1 MLEVLSE
8 IRITG
13 LGVIEDATLDL
24 DPGFTAVTGE
34 TGAGKTMVVTGVS
47 MLLGGRADSGLV
59 RHGVRRA
66 RVEGRATKVPRS
78 IVQQAEDRGGE
89 LDEGELLIARELSSE
104 GRSRAFLGGAS
115 VPVSVLAEVSGD
127 LVAIHG
133 QADQWR
139 LLQPARQR
147 ETLDTFAGKPVLVP
161 LGEYA
166 SAYRRHRE
174 VEAELTELVTRQ
186 RDRLAEADL
195 LRFGLEEIAKAEPLP
210 GEDAELAA
218 EEERLA
224 YADGLRTAATSAG
237 AALTSEDLDAAGPH
251 DVLGLLGH
259 AKQVLD
265 GEREHDAKLAELADR
280 VAELGYL
287 AADLAGE
294 LSSYAADV
302 DTDTARLAVVSE
314 RRSKLSGLVRKYGDA
329 EGTVDEVLEWS
340 NRSTARLTELDGSD
354 ERVEL
359 LTAEQAELQAR
370 ITELGQQVGAARR
383 EAAERLGKA
392 VTEELGGLAMP
403 HATLTVDVHETTLG
417 PSGADEIEFCFAA
430 NPGSPAR
437 PLQKAASGGE
447 LSRVMLALE
456 VILSDT
462 HPVPTLVFDE
472 IDAGIG
478 GRAAVEVG
486 KRLARLAEKAQV
498 IVVTHLPQ
506 VAAFADRHAVVLKSD
521 DGSVTTSGLVALDD
535 DARLK
540 ELSRM
545 MAGLENSDA
554 AQAHAE
560 ELLALAA
567 ERHVRSGKKRSKR

>member
-1 MLEVLSE
+1 MLSE

-34 TGAGKTMVVTGVS
+34 TGAGKTMVVTGVN

-59 RHGVRRA
+59 RHGTRRA
-66 RVEGRATKVPRS
+66 RVEGRASSVPKS

-89 LDEGELLIARELSSE
+89 LDDDELLIARELSSE

-115 VPVSVLAEVSGD
+115 VPVSVLGEVTGD

-147 ETLDTFAGKPVLVP
+147 ETLDAFAGKAVLVP
-161 LGEYA
+161 LQEYA
-166 SAYRRHRE
+166 AAYKRHRD
-174 VEAELTELVTRQ
+174 VEAELTELTTRQ

-195 LRFGLEEIAKAEPLP
+195 LRFGLDEVAKAQPLP
-210 GEDAELAA
+210 GEDTELAA
-218 EEERLA
+218 EEDRLA
-224 YADGLRTAATSAG
+224 YADGLRTAATT
-237 AALTSEDLDAAGPH
+237 AADALASDEGLDSTRPN
-251 DVLGLLGH
+251 DVLGLL
-259 AKQVLD
+259 ALTKQVLD
-265 GEREHDAKLAELADR
+265 AERQHDPKLAELADR
-280 VAELGYL
+280 AGELGYL

-302 DTDTARLAVVSE
+302 DTDPARLAVVSE
-314 RRSKLSGLVRKYGDA
+314 RRSLLTGLIRKYGA
-329 EGTVDEVLEWS
+329 EQGTVDEVLDWVK
-340 NRSTARLTELDGSD
+340 RSATRLAELDGSD
-354 ERVEL
+354 ERVEH
-359 LTAEQAELQAR
+359 LTAELTELDAKLND
-370 ITELGQQVGAARR
+370 LGQQIRAARV
-383 EAAERLGKA
+383 EAAERLGVA
-392 VTEELGGLAMP
+392 VSEELTGLAMP
-403 HATLTVDVHETTLG
+403 HAKLSVEVHETARG
-417 PSGADEIEFCFAA
+417 PFGIDEVEFCFAA

-462 HPVPTLVFDE
+462 HKIPTLVFDE

-567 ERHVRSGKKRSKR
+567 ERRTKPKRKKR

>member
-1 MLEVLSE
+1 MLSE

-34 TGAGKTMVVTGVS
+34 TGAGKTMVVTGVN

-59 RHGVRRA
+59 RHGTRRA
-66 RVEGRATKVPRS
+66 RVEGRASNVPKS

-89 LDEGELLIARELSSE
+89 LDDDELLIARELSSE

-115 VPVSVLAEVSGD
+115 VPVSVLGEVSGD

-147 ETLDTFAGKPVLVP
+147 ETLDTFAGKAVLVP
-161 LGEYA
+161 LQEYA
-166 SAYRRHRE
+166 AAYKRHRD
-174 VEAELTELVTRQ
+174 VEAELIELTTRE

-195 LRFGLEEIAKAEPLP
+195 LRFGLNEVAKAEPMS
-210 GEDAELAA
+210 GEDTELAA

-224 YADGLRTAATSAG
+224 YADGLRTAATTAG
-237 AALTSEDLDAAGPH
+237 DALASEDLDSTRPN
-251 DVLGLLGH
+251 DVLGLL
-259 AKQVLD
+259 ALTKQMLD
-265 GEREHDAKLAELADR
+265 GEREHDPKLAELADR
-280 VAELGYL
+280 AGELGYL

-302 DTDTARLAVVSE
+302 DTDPARLAVVSE
-314 RRSKLSGLVRKYGDA
+314 RRSLLTNLIRKYGA
-329 EGTVDEVLEWS
+329 EQGTVDEVIDWTK
-340 NRSTARLTELDGSD
+340 RSTARLAELDGSD
-354 ERVEL
+354 ERVEQ
-359 LTAEQAELQAR
+359 LTAEVAELDAKLADLGRQMREAR
-370 ITELGQQVGAARR
+370 I
-383 EAAERLGKA
+383 EAAERLG
-392 VTEELGGLAMP
+392 VLVSEELSGLAMP
-403 HATLTVDVHETTLG
+403 HATLSVEVHETAAG
-417 PSGADEIEFCFAA
+417 PFGIDEVEFCFAA
-430 NPGSPAR
+430 NPGSPSR

-486 KRLARLAEKAQV
+486 KRLARLAEKTQV

-506 VAAFADRHAVVLKSD
+506 VAAFADRHAMVLKSD

-567 ERHVRSGKKRSKR
+567 ERHKPRKKSRSKG

>member
-1 MLEVLSE
+1 MLTE

-34 TGAGKTMVVTGVS
+34 TGAGKTMVVTGVG
-47 MLLGGRADSGLV
+47 MLLGARADSGLV
-59 RHGVRRA
+59 RRGTKRA
-66 RVEGRATKVPRS
+66 RVEGRASGVPAQ
-78 IVQQAEDRGGE
+78 VVAQAEERGGD
-89 LDEGELLIARELSSE
+89 LDDDELLIARELSSE

-115 VPVSVLAEVSGD
+115 VPVSVLGEVSGD

-147 ETLDTFAGKPVLVP
+147 ATLDTFAGDAVLKPLA
-161 LGEYA
+161 EYGT
-166 SAYRRHRE
+166 AYKRHRE
-174 VEAELTELVTRQ
+174 VVAELDDLVSRQ

-195 LRFGLEEIAKAEPLP
+195 LRFGLDEIARAEPQA
-210 GEDAELAA
+210 GEHAELAA
-218 EEERLA
+218 EEDRLA
-224 YADGLRTAATSAG
+224 YADGLRTAATTAA
-237 AALTSEDLDAAGPH
+237 AALASEDLDSARPS
-251 DVLGLLGH
+251 DVLGLL
-259 AKQVLD
+259 AQARAVLD
-265 GEREHDAKLAELADR
+265 AEREHDSTLAGLADR
-280 VAELGYL
+280 VAELNYL

-302 DTDTARLAVVSE
+302 DTDPARLAVVSE
-314 RRSKLSGLVRKYGDA
+314 RRSALTGLIRKYGDT
-329 EGTVDEVLEWS
+329 EGTVDEVLAWS
-340 NRSTARLTELDGSD
+340 RRSAERLADLDGSD
-354 ERVEL
+354 ERIDQ
-359 LTAEQAELQAR
+359 LTAERDALTERLAELA
-370 ITELGQQVGAARR
+370 GQISAERK
-383 EAAERLGKA
+383 EAAERLGEA
-392 VTEELGGLAMP
+392 VTAELGGLAMP
-403 HATLTVDVHETTLG
+403 HATLTVEVRETTPG
-417 PSGADEIEFCFAA
+417 PTGADDVELCFSA

-486 KRLARLAEKAQV
+486 QRLARLAEKAQV

-506 VAAFADRHAVVLKSD
+506 VAAFADRHHVVRKSD
-521 DGSVTTSGLVALDD
+521 DGSVTTSGLEALDETG
-535 DARLK
+535 RLR

-545 MAGLENSDA
+545 MAGLEDSEA
-554 AQAHAE
+554 AQTHAE

-567 ERHVRSGKKRSKR
+567 RRPRKKSGRR

>member
-1 MLEVLSE
+1 MLSE

-66 RVEGRATKVPRS
+66 RVEGRATKVPGS

-89 LDEGELLIARELSSE
+89 LDEDELLIARELSSE

-186 RDRLAEADL
+186 RERLAEADL
-195 LRFGLEEIAKAEPLP
+195 LRFGLDEIARVEPLP
-210 GEDAELAA
+210 GEDVELAA

-224 YADGLRTAATSAG
+224 YADGLRMAATSA
-237 AALTSEDLDAAGPH
+237 AEALASEDLDASRPG
-251 DVLGLLGH
+251 DVLGLLAH

-280 VAELGYL
+280 AGELGYL

-294 LSSYAADV
+294 LSSYVADV
-302 DTDTARLAVVSE
+302 ETDPARLAVVSE
-314 RRSKLSGLVRKYGDA
+314 RRSALTGLVRKYGRT

-340 NRSTARLTELDGSD
+340 RRAVARLVELDGSD
-354 ERVEL
+354 ERVEA
-359 LTAEQAELQAR
+359 LTAEQAELRAR
-370 ITELGQQVGAARR
+370 IEELARQIGATRR

-392 VTEELGGLAMP
+392 VTEELAGLAMP
-403 HATLTVDVHETTLG
+403 HATLTVLVHETPPG

-456 VILSDT
+456 VILSAT

-486 KRLARLAEKAQV
+486 KRLARLAENAQV

-506 VAAFADRHAVVLKSD
+506 VAAFADRHHVVLKSD
-521 DGSVTTSGLVALDD
+521 DGSVTTSDLVALDD
-535 DARLK
+535 EARLK

-567 ERHVRSGKKRSKR
+567 QRHLTGARSRSKP

>member
-1 MLEVLSE
+1 M
-8 IRITG
+8 
-13 LGVIEDATLDL
+13 
-24 DPGFTAVTGE
+24 
-34 TGAGKTMVVTGVS
+34 
-47 MLLGGRADSGLV
+47 
-59 RHGVRRA
+59 
-66 RVEGRATKVPRS
+66 
-78 IVQQAEDRGGE
+78 
-89 LDEGELLIARELSSE
+89 
-104 GRSRAFLGGAS
+104 
-115 VPVSVLAEVSGD
+115 
-127 LVAIHG
+127 
-133 QADQWR
+133 
-139 LLQPARQR
+139 
-147 ETLDTFAGKPVLVP
+147 
-161 LGEYA
+161 
-166 SAYRRHRE
+166 
-174 VEAELTELVTRQ
+174 
-186 RDRLAEADL
+186 
-195 LRFGLEEIAKAEPLP
+195 
-210 GEDAELAA
+210 
-218 EEERLA
+218 
-224 YADGLRTAATSAG
+224 
-237 AALTSEDLDAAGPH
+237 LDA
-251 DVLGLLGH
+251 
-259 AKQVLD
+259 
-265 GEREHDAKLAELADR
+265 EREHDPKLAELADR
-280 VAELGYL
+280 AGELGYL

-302 DTDTARLAVVSE
+302 DTDPARLAVVSE
-314 RRSKLSGLVRKYGDA
+314 RRALLTGLVRKYGA
-329 EGTVDEVLEWS
+329 EQGTVDEVLEWTK
-340 NRSTARLTELDGSD
+340 RSAERLAELDGSD

-359 LTAEQAELQAR
+359 LTAELAELDAKLAD
-370 ITELGQQVGAARR
+370 LGRADRAPPGSKRPSGSGV
-383 EAAERLGKA
+383 A
-392 VTEELGGLAMP
+392 VSEELTGLAMP
-403 HATLTVDVHETTLG
+403 HAKLSVEVHETTAG
-417 PSGADEIEFCFAA
+417 PFGIDEVEFCFAA

-567 ERHVRSGKKRSKR
+567 ERHTNHGSRKSRSKG

>member
-1 MLEVLSE
+1 L
-8 IRITG
+8 
-13 LGVIEDATLDL
+13 
-24 DPGFTAVTGE
+24 
-34 TGAGKTMVVTGVS
+34 
-47 MLLGGRADSGLV
+47 
-59 RHGVRRA
+59 
-66 RVEGRATKVPRS
+66 
-78 IVQQAEDRGGE
+78 
-89 LDEGELLIARELSSE
+89 
-104 GRSRAFLGGAS
+104 
-115 VPVSVLAEVSGD
+115 
-127 LVAIHG
+127 
-133 QADQWR
+133 
-139 LLQPARQR
+139 
-147 ETLDTFAGKPVLVP
+147 
-161 LGEYA
+161 
-166 SAYRRHRE
+166 
-174 VEAELTELVTRQ
+174 
-186 RDRLAEADL
+186 
-195 LRFGLEEIAKAEPLP
+195 
-210 GEDAELAA
+210 
-218 EEERLA
+218 
-224 YADGLRTAATSAG
+224 
-237 AALTSEDLDAAGPH
+237 
-251 DVLGLLGH
+251 
-259 AKQVLD
+259 
-265 GEREHDAKLAELADR
+265 
-280 VAELGYL
+280 
-287 AADLAGE
+287 
-294 LSSYAADV
+294 
-302 DTDTARLAVVSE
+302 VSE

>member
-1 MLEVLSE
+1 MLSE

-34 TGAGKTMVVTGVS
+34 TGAGKTMVVTGVN

-59 RHGVRRA
+59 RHGTRRA
-66 RVEGRATKVPRS
+66 RVEGRASAVPKS

-89 LDEGELLIARELSSE
+89 LDDDELLIARELSAE

-115 VPVSVLAEVSGD
+115 VPVSVLGEVAGD

-161 LGEYA
+161 LQEYA
-166 SAYRRHRE
+166 AAYKRHRE
-174 VEAELTELVTRQ
+174 VEAELTELTTRQ

-195 LRFGLEEIAKAEPLP
+195 LRFGLDEVAKAEPLP
-210 GEDAELAA
+210 GEDTELAA

-224 YADGLRTAATSAG
+224 YADGLRTAATT
-237 AALTSEDLDAAGPH
+237 AADALASEEDRDSTRPN
-251 DVLGLLGH
+251 DVLGLL
-259 AKQVLD
+259 ALTKQVLD
-265 GEREHDAKLAELADR
+265 AEREHDPKLAELADR
-280 VAELGYL
+280 AGELGYL

-294 LSSYAADV
+294 LSSYAADI
-302 DTDTARLAVVSE
+302 DTDPARLAVVSE
-314 RRSKLSGLVRKYGDA
+314 RRALLTNLVRKYGA
-329 EGTVDEVLEWS
+329 EQGTVDEVIDWTK
-340 NRSTARLTELDGSD
+340 RSAERLAELDGSD
-354 ERVEL
+354 ERVEH
-359 LTAEQAELQAR
+359 LTAELTELDAKLADLGQKMRDAR
-370 ITELGQQVGAARR
+370 I
-383 EAAERLGKA
+383 EAAERLGVA
-392 VTEELGGLAMP
+392 ASEELTGLAMP
-403 HATLTVDVHETTLG
+403 HAKLSVEVHETTAG
-417 PSGADEIEFCFAA
+417 PFGIDEVEFCFAA

-535 DARLK
+535 EARLK

-567 ERHVRSGKKRSKR
+567 ERHNKPKRKKR

>member
-1 MLEVLSE
+1 MLSE

-34 TGAGKTMVVTGVS
+34 TGAGKTMVVTGVN

-66 RVEGRATKVPRS
+66 RVEGRATAVPKS
-78 IVQQAEDRGGE
+78 IVREAEERGGE
-89 LDEGELLIARELSSE
+89 LEDDELLIARELSSE

-115 VPVSVLAEVSGD
+115 VPVSVLGEVSGD

-147 ETLDTFAGKPVLVP
+147 ETLDTFAGKRVQVP
-161 LGEYA
+161 LQEY
-166 SAYRRHRE
+166 SAAYKRHRE
-174 VEAELTELVTRQ
+174 IETELTDLTTRQ

-195 LRFGLEEIAKAEPLP
+195 LRFGLDEVAKAEPLP
-210 GEDAELAA
+210 GEDTELAA
-218 EEERLA
+218 EEQRLA
-224 YADGLRTAATSAG
+224 YADGLRTAATT
-237 AALTSEDLDAAGPH
+237 AANALAAEDMESSRPS
-251 DVLGLLGH
+251 DVLGLLAL

-265 GEREHDAKLAELADR
+265 GEREHDTKLAELADR
-280 VAELGYL
+280 AGELGYL

-302 DTDTARLAVVSE
+302 DTDPARLAVVSE
-314 RRSKLSGLVRKYGDA
+314 RRSLLNSLVRKYGD
-329 EGTVDEVLEWS
+329 EQGTVDEVLEWTK
-340 NRSTARLTELDGSD
+340 RSADRLAELDGSD

-359 LTAEQAELQAR
+359 LTAELAELDAR
-370 ITELGQQVGAARR
+370 LGDLAGQIR
-383 EAAERLGKA
+383 EARVEAAQRLGVA
-392 VTEELGGLAMP
+392 VSEELAGLAMP
-403 HATLTVDVHETTLG
+403 HASLSVEVHETARG
-417 PSGADEIEFCFAA
+417 PFGVDEIEFCFSA

-545 MAGLENSDA
+545 MAGLEHSDA

-567 ERHVRSGKKRSKR
+567 ERHKPRKKSRSKG

>member
-195 LRFGLEEIAKAEPLP
+195 LRFGLDEIAKAEPLP

-237 AALTSEDLDAAGPH
+237 EALTSEDLDAAGPH

-265 GEREHDAKLAELADR
+265 GERDHDAKLAELADR

-302 DTDTARLAVVSE
+302 DTDPARLAVVSE

-340 NRSTARLTELDGSD
+340 KRSAARLAELDGSD

-359 LTAEQAELQAR
+359 LTAEQTELQAR

-417 PSGADEIEFCFAA
+417 PFGADEIEFCFAA

>member
-1 MLEVLSE
+1 MLSE

-34 TGAGKTMVVTGVS
+34 TGAGKTMVVTGVNL
-47 MLLGGRADSGLV
+47 LLGGRADSGLV
-59 RHGVRRA
+59 RHGTRRA
-66 RVEGRATKVPRS
+66 RVEGRASAVPKS

-89 LDEGELLIARELSSE
+89 LDDDELLIARELSSE

-115 VPVSVLAEVSGD
+115 VPVSVLGEVSGD

-161 LGEYA
+161 LQEYA
-166 SAYRRHRE
+166 AAYKRHRE
-174 VEAELTELVTRQ
+174 VEAELTELITRQ

-195 LRFGLEEIAKAEPLP
+195 LRFGLNEIAKAEPLP
-210 GEDAELAA
+210 GEDTELAA
-218 EEERLA
+218 EEDRLS
-224 YADGLRTAATSAG
+224 YADGLRTAASTAG
-237 AALTSEDLDAAGPH
+237 DALASEEDRDTARPN
-251 DVLGLLGH
+251 DVLGLL
-259 AKQVLD
+259 ALTKQVLD
-265 GEREHDAKLAELADR
+265 GEREHDPKLAELADR
-280 VAELGYL
+280 AGELGYL

-302 DTDTARLAVVSE
+302 DTDPARLAVVSE
-314 RRSKLSGLVRKYGDA
+314 RRALLTSLIRKYGA
-329 EGTVDEVLEWS
+329 ELGTVDEVIEWTK
-340 NRSTARLTELDGSD
+340 RSAERLADLDGSD
-354 ERVEL
+354 EKVEL
-359 LTAEQAELQAR
+359 LTGELAELDAKIAGLGRQMREAR
-370 ITELGQQVGAARR
+370 VDAAAR
-383 EAAERLGKA
+383 LGVA
-392 VTEELGGLAMP
+392 VSEELTGLAMP
-403 HATLTVDVHETTLG
+403 HAKLSVEVHETTAG
-417 PSGADEIEFCFAA
+417 PFGIDEVEFCFAA

-486 KRLARLAEKAQV
+486 KRLARLAERTQV

-567 ERHVRSGKKRSKR
+567 ERHTKPKRKKR

>member
-1 MLEVLSE
+1 MLSE

-34 TGAGKTMVVTGVS
+34 TGAGKTMVVTGVN

-59 RHGVRRA
+59 RHGTRRA
-66 RVEGRATKVPRS
+66 RVEGRASGVPKS

-89 LDEGELLIARELSSE
+89 LDDDELLIARELSAE

-115 VPVSVLAEVSGD
+115 VPVSVLGEVSGD

-147 ETLDTFAGKPVLVP
+147 ETLDTFAGKPLLVP
-161 LGEYA
+161 LQEYVA
-166 SAYRRHRE
+166 AYKRHRQ
-174 VEAELTELVTRQ
+174 VEAELTELTTRQ

-195 LRFGLEEIAKAEPLP
+195 LRFGLDEVAKAEPLP
-210 GEDAELAA
+210 GEDIELAA
-218 EEERLA
+218 EEDRLA
-224 YADGLRTAATSAG
+224 YADGLRTASTT
-237 AALTSEDLDAAGPH
+237 AADALASEEDQDSTRPN
-251 DVLGLLGH
+251 DVLGLL
-259 AKQVLD
+259 ALTKQVLD
-265 GEREHDAKLAELADR
+265 AEREHDQKLADLADR
-280 VAELGYL
+280 AGELGYL

-302 DTDTARLAVVSE
+302 DTDPARLAVVSE
-314 RRSKLSGLVRKYGDA
+314 RRALLTSLVRKYGA
-329 EGTVDEVLEWS
+329 EQGTVDEVLEWTK
-340 NRSTARLTELDGSD
+340 RSAARLAELDGSD

-359 LTAEQAELQAR
+359 LTAELSELDAKLAELGRQMREAR
-370 ITELGQQVGAARR
+370 I
-383 EAAERLGKA
+383 EAAERLGVA
-392 VTEELGGLAMP
+392 VSEELTGLAMP
-403 HATLTVDVHETTLG
+403 HAKLSVEVHETTAG
-417 PSGADEIEFCFAA
+417 PFGIDEVEFCFAA

-567 ERHVRSGKKRSKR
+567 ERHKPRKKNRSKG

>member
-1 MLEVLSE
+1 MLAE

-13 LGVIEDATLDL
+13 LGVIEDATLEL

-34 TGAGKTMVVTGVS
+34 TGAGKTMVVTGVN

-66 RVEGRATKVPRS
+66 RVEGRATAVPRS

-89 LDEGELLIARELSSE
+89 LDDDELLIARELSSE

-161 LGEYA
+161 LGEYTG
-166 SAYRRHRE
+166 AYRRHRE
-174 VEAELTELVTRQ
+174 VEAELIDLTTRE

-195 LRFGLEEIAKAEPLP
+195 LRFGLEEIAKVEPLP
-210 GEDAELAA
+210 GEDVELAA

-224 YADGLRTAATSAG
+224 YADGLRTAATSA
-237 AALTSEDLDAAGPH
+237 ADALASDDLDSNRPS
-251 DVLGLLGH
+251 DVLGLLQL
-259 AKQVLD
+259 AKQLLD

-280 VAELGYL
+280 ASELGYL

-302 DTDTARLAVVSE
+302 DTDPARLSVVSE
-314 RRSKLSGLVRKYGDA
+314 RRSVLTGLVRKYGADD
-329 EGTVDEVLEWS
+329 GTVDEVLEWS
-340 NRSTARLTELDGSD
+340 KRSAQRLAEIEGSD
-354 ERVEL
+354 ERVEQ
-359 LTAEQAELQAR
+359 LTAEQAELQAQLKD
-370 ITELGQQVGAARR
+370 LGEQVSAARK
-383 EAAERLGKA
+383 EAAARLGVA
-392 VTEELGGLAMP
+392 VSEELSGLAMP
-403 HATLTVDVHETTLG
+403 HAKLTVEVHETTAG
-417 PSGADEIEFCFAA
+417 PFGADEIEFCFAA

-567 ERHVRSGKKRSKR
+567 ERHTKPRRKKR

>member
-1 MLEVLSE
+1 MLSE

-13 LGVIEDATLDL
+13 LGVIEDATLEL

-34 TGAGKTMVVTGVS
+34 TGAGKTMVVTGVN

-66 RVEGRATKVPRS
+66 RVEGRASNVPKS

-89 LDEGELLIARELSSE
+89 LDDGELLIARELSSE

-161 LGEYA
+161 LGEY
-166 SAYRRHRE
+166 STAYRRHRE
-174 VEAELTELVTRQ
+174 IETELTELTTRE

-195 LRFGLEEIAKAEPLP
+195 LRFGLTEIAKAEPSS
-210 GEDAELAA
+210 GEDVELAA

-224 YADGLRTAATSAG
+224 YADGLRTAATT
-237 AALTSEDLDAAGPH
+237 AADALASEDLDSTRPA
-251 DVLGLLGH
+251 DVLGLLAL
-259 AKQVLD
+259 AKQALD

-280 VAELGYL
+280 ASELGYL

-294 LSSYAADV
+294 LSSYASDV
-302 DTDTARLAVVSE
+302 DTDPARLSVVSE
-314 RRSKLSGLVRKYGDA
+314 RRSLLTTLVRKHGG
-329 EGTVDEVLEWS
+329 EQGTVDEVLEWAK
-340 NRSTARLTELDGSD
+340 RSAARLAELEGSD
-354 ERVEL
+354 ERVEQ
-359 LTAEQAELQAR
+359 LTAEL
-370 ITELGQQVGAARR
+370 TELRAQLKDLGDQVSTARR
-383 EAAERLGKA
+383 EAAARLGVA
-392 VTEELGGLAMP
+392 VSEELSGLAMP
-403 HATLTVDVHETTLG
+403 HATLTVEIHETSPG
-417 PSGADEIEFCFAA
+417 PFGADEIEFCFAA

-545 MAGLENSDA
+545 MAGLEHSDA

-567 ERHVRSGKKRSKR
+567 ERHQKPKKKKKD

>member
-1 MLEVLSE
+1 MLTE
-8 IRITG
+8 IRISG

-34 TGAGKTMVVTGVS
+34 TGAGKTMVVTGVGL
-47 MLLGGRADSGLV
+47 LLGARADSGLV
-59 RHGVRRA
+59 RRGTRRA
-66 RVEGRATKVPRS
+66 RVEGRAAGVPAQ
-78 IVQQAEDRGGE
+78 VAAQAEEHGGD
-89 LDEGELLIARELSSE
+89 LDDDELLIARELSAE

-115 VPVSVLAEVSGD
+115 VPVSVLGEVSGD

-147 ETLDTFAGKPVLVP
+147 QTLDTYAGDAVLKPLT
-161 LGEYA
+161 EYQT
-166 SAYRRHRE
+166 AYQRHRE
-174 VEAELTELVTRQ
+174 VTRELAELTSRE

-195 LRFGLEEIAKAEPLP
+195 LRFGLDEVARAEPQP

-218 EEERLA
+218 EEDRLA
-224 YADGLRTAATSAG
+224 YADGLRTAA
-237 AALTSEDLDAAGPH
+237 AAAAEALAAEDLDSARPG
-251 DVLGLLGH
+251 DVLGLLAV

-265 GEREHDAKLAELADR
+265 GEREHDRTLSGLADR
-280 VAELGYL
+280 VAELSYL
-287 AADLAGE
+287 TADLAGE
-294 LSSYAADV
+294 LSSYAADI
-302 DTDTARLAVVSE
+302 DTDPARLAAVSE
-314 RRSKLSGLVRKYGDA
+314 RRAVLTGLVRKYGDTD
-329 EGTVDEVLEWS
+329 GTVAEVLEWS
-340 NRSTARLTELDGSD
+340 RRSAARLAELDGSD
-354 ERVEL
+354 DRVER
-359 LTAEQAELQAR
+359 LTQERDDL
-370 ITELGQQVGAARR
+370 AARLEDLAGQVSAER
-383 EAAERLGKA
+383 RTAAERLGEA
-392 VTEELGGLAMP
+392 VTAELGGLAMP
-403 HATLTVDVHETTLG
+403 HATLTVEVRETTPG
-417 PSGADEIEFCFAA
+417 PSGADEIEFCFSA

-437 PLQKAASGGE
+437 SLQKAASGGE

-486 KRLARLAEKAQV
+486 QRLARLAQNAQV

-506 VAAFADRHAVVLKSD
+506 VAAFADRHHVVRKSD
-521 DGSVTTSGLVALDD
+521 DGSVTTSGLEVLDQ
-535 DARLK
+535 AGRLR

-545 MAGLENSDA
+545 MAGLEESEA
-554 AQAHAE
+554 AQTHAE

-567 ERHVRSGKKRSKR
+567 ERHERR

>member
-1 MLEVLSE
+1 
-8 IRITG
+8 
-13 LGVIEDATLDL
+13 
-24 DPGFTAVTGE
+24 
-34 TGAGKTMVVTGVS
+34 
-47 MLLGGRADSGLV
+47 
-59 RHGVRRA
+59 
-66 RVEGRATKVPRS
+66 
-78 IVQQAEDRGGE
+78 
-89 LDEGELLIARELSSE
+89 
-104 GRSRAFLGGAS
+104 

-237 AALTSEDLDAAGPH
+237 DALTSEDLDAAGPH
-251 DVLGLLGH
+251 DVLGLLAH

-302 DTDTARLAVVSE
+302 DTDPARLAVVSD
-314 RRSKLSGLVRKYGDA
+314 RRSKLTGLVRKYGDA
-329 EGTVDEVLEWS
+329 EGTVDEVLEWAK
-340 NRSTARLTELDGSD
+340 RSAARLAELDGSD

-370 ITELGQQVGAARR
+370 ITELGQQVGGARR

-403 HATLTVDVHETTLG
+403 HATLTVEVHETTAG

-430 NPGSPAR
+430 NPGSPSR

>member
-1 MLEVLSE
+1 MLSE

-34 TGAGKTMVVTGVS
+34 TGAGKTMVVTGVNL
-47 MLLGGRADSGLV
+47 LLGGRADSGLV
-59 RHGVRRA
+59 RHGTRRA
-66 RVEGRATKVPRS
+66 RVEGRASNVPKS

-89 LDEGELLIARELSSE
+89 LDDDELLIARELSSE

-115 VPVSVLAEVSGD
+115 VPVSVLGEVSGD

-147 ETLDTFAGKPVLVP
+147 ETLDTFAGKAVLVP
-161 LGEYA
+161 LQEYA
-166 SAYRRHRE
+166 AAYKRHRD
-174 VEAELTELVTRQ
+174 VEAELTELTTRE

-195 LRFGLEEIAKAEPLP
+195 LRFGLNEVAKAEPVS
-210 GEDAELAA
+210 GEDTELAA

-224 YADGLRTAATSAG
+224 YADGLRTAATTAG
-237 AALTSEDLDAAGPH
+237 DALASEDLDSTRPN
-251 DVLGLLGH
+251 DVLGLL
-259 AKQVLD
+259 ALTKQMLD
-265 GEREHDAKLAELADR
+265 GEREHDPKLAELADR
-280 VAELGYL
+280 AGELGYL

-302 DTDTARLAVVSE
+302 DTDPARLAVVSE
-314 RRSKLSGLVRKYGDA
+314 RRSLLTSLVRKYGA
-329 EGTVDEVLEWS
+329 EQGTVDEVLDWTK
-340 NRSTARLTELDGSD
+340 RSTARLAELDGSD
-354 ERVEL
+354 ERVEQ
-359 LTAEQAELQAR
+359 LTAEVAELDAKLADLGRQIREAR
-370 ITELGQQVGAARR
+370 I
-383 EAAERLGKA
+383 EAAERLG
-392 VTEELGGLAMP
+392 VLVSEELTGLAMP
-403 HATLTVDVHETTLG
+403 HATLSVEVHETTAG
-417 PSGADEIEFCFAA
+417 PFGIDEVEFCFAA
-430 NPGSPAR
+430 NPGSPSR

-486 KRLARLAEKAQV
+486 KRLARLAEKTQV

-567 ERHVRSGKKRSKR
+567 ERHKPKKRKR

>member
-1 MLEVLSE
+1 M
-8 IRITG
+8 
-13 LGVIEDATLDL
+13 
-24 DPGFTAVTGE
+24 
-34 TGAGKTMVVTGVS
+34 
-47 MLLGGRADSGLV
+47 
-59 RHGVRRA
+59 
-66 RVEGRATKVPRS
+66 
-78 IVQQAEDRGGE
+78 
-89 LDEGELLIARELSSE
+89 
-104 GRSRAFLGGAS
+104 
-115 VPVSVLAEVSGD
+115 
-127 LVAIHG
+127 
-133 QADQWR
+133 
-139 LLQPARQR
+139 LQPARQR

-161 LGEYA
+161 LQEYA
-166 SAYRRHRE
+166 AAYKRHRE
-174 VEAELTELVTRQ
+174 VEAELTELTTRE

-195 LRFGLEEIAKAEPLP
+195 LRFGLDEVAKAEPLP
-210 GEDAELAA
+210 GEDSELAA
-218 EEERLA
+218 EEDRLA
-224 YADGLRTAATSAG
+224 YADGLRTAATN
-237 AALTSEDLDAAGPH
+237 AADALASEDLESTRPN
-251 DVLGLLGH
+251 DVLGLLAL

-280 VAELGYL
+280 AGELGYL
-287 AADLAGE
+287 AADLAQE

-302 DTDTARLAVVSE
+302 DTDPARLAVVSE
-314 RRSKLSGLVRKYGDA
+314 RRSLLTNLVRKYGA
-329 EGTVDEVLEWS
+329 EDGTVDEVHRVDQAVGRAAGRAGRQRRARRAVDGRAGRAGREARRTS
-340 NRSTARLTELDGSD
+340 VEQMRDARVEAAARLG
-354 ERVEL
+354 V
-359 LTAEQAELQAR
+359 
-370 ITELGQQVGAARR
+370 
-383 EAAERLGKA
+383 A
-392 VTEELGGLAMP
+392 VSEELTGLAMP
-403 HATLTVDVHETTLG
+403 HAKLSVEVHETTAG
-417 PSGADEIEFCFAA
+417 PFGIDEIEFCFAA

-567 ERHVRSGKKRSKR
+567 ERHKPRKKSRSKG

>member
-66 RVEGRATKVPRS
+66 RVEGRATNVPRS

-89 LDEGELLIARELSSE
+89 LDEDELLIARELSSE

-174 VEAELTELVTRQ
+174 VGTELTELVTRQ

-237 AALTSEDLDAAGPH
+237 EALTSEDLDAAGPH
-251 DVLGLLGH
+251 DVLGLLAH

-265 GEREHDAKLAELADR
+265 GEREHDAILAELADR

-302 DTDTARLAVVSE
+302 DTDPARLAVVSE
-314 RRSKLSGLVRKYGDA
+314 RRSKLTGLVRKYGDA

-340 NRSTARLTELDGSD
+340 KRSAARLAELDGSD

-392 VTEELGGLAMP
+392 VTEELSGLAMP
-403 HATLTVDVHETTLG
+403 HATLTVDVHETTPG

>member
-1 MLEVLSE
+1 MLSE

-34 TGAGKTMVVTGVS
+34 TGAGKTMVVTGVN

-59 RHGVRRA
+59 RHGTRRA
-66 RVEGRATKVPRS
+66 RVEGRASAVPKS

-89 LDEGELLIARELSSE
+89 LDDDELLIARELSAE

-115 VPVSVLAEVSGD
+115 VPVSVLGEVSGD

-147 ETLDTFAGKPVLVP
+147 ETLDTFAGKPLLVP
-161 LGEYA
+161 LQEYVA
-166 SAYRRHRE
+166 AYKRHRQ
-174 VEAELTELVTRQ
+174 VEAELTELTTRQ

-195 LRFGLEEIAKAEPLP
+195 LRFGLDEVAKAEPLP
-210 GEDAELAA
+210 GEDTELAA
-218 EEERLA
+218 EEDRLA
-224 YADGLRTAATSAG
+224 YADGLRTAATT
-237 AALTSEDLDAAGPH
+237 AADALASEEDQDSTRPN
-251 DVLGLLGH
+251 DVLGLL
-259 AKQVLD
+259 ALTKQVLD
-265 GEREHDAKLAELADR
+265 AEREHDQKLADLADR
-280 VAELGYL
+280 AGELGYL

-302 DTDTARLAVVSE
+302 DTDPARLAVVSE
-314 RRSKLSGLVRKYGDA
+314 RRALLTSLVRKYGA
-329 EGTVDEVLEWS
+329 EQGTVDEVLDWTK
-340 NRSTARLTELDGSD
+340 RSAARLAELDGSD

-359 LTAEQAELQAR
+359 LTAELSELDAKLAELGRQMREAR
-370 ITELGQQVGAARR
+370 I
-383 EAAERLGKA
+383 EAAERLGVA
-392 VTEELGGLAMP
+392 VSEELTGLAMP
-403 HATLTVDVHETTLG
+403 HAKLSVEVHETTAG
-417 PSGADEIEFCFAA
+417 PFGIDEVEFCFAA

-521 DGSVTTSGLVALDD
+521 DGSVTTSGLVALDE

-567 ERHVRSGKKRSKR
+567 ERHKPRRKNRSKG

>member
-1 MLEVLSE
+1 MLTE
-8 IRITG
+8 IRISG
-13 LGVIEDATLDL
+13 LGVIEEATLDL

-47 MLLGGRADSGLV
+47 MLLGSRADSGLV
-59 RHGVRRA
+59 RHGIRRA
-66 RVEGRATKVPRS
+66 RVEGRAVGVPKP
-78 IVQQAEDRGGE
+78 VAAQAEERGGE
-89 LDEGELLIARELSSE
+89 LEDGELLIARELSAE

-115 VPVSVLAEVSGD
+115 VPVTVLGDVSGD

-147 ETLDTFAGKPVLVP
+147 ATLDTFAGDAVLKP
-161 LGEYA
+161 LGEYGT
-166 SAYRRHRE
+166 AYKRHRD
-174 VEAELTELVTRQ
+174 VVAELGELVSRQ

-195 LRFGLEEIAKAEPLP
+195 LRFGLDEIARAEPQP
-210 GEDAELAA
+210 GEDAALAA

-224 YADGLRTAATSAG
+224 YADGLRTAATN
-237 AALTSEDLDAAGPH
+237 AAAAFASEDLDSARPS
-251 DVLGLLGH
+251 DVLGLLAQ
-259 AKQVLD
+259 AKQLLD
-265 GEREHDAKLAELADR
+265 GEREHDPTLAALADR
-280 VAELGYL
+280 TAELSYL

-302 DTDTARLAVVSE
+302 DTDPARLAVVSE
-314 RRSKLSGLVRKYGDA
+314 RRAVLTGLIRKYGDS
-329 EGTVDEVLEWS
+329 EQTVDEVLAWAA
-340 NRSTARLTELDGSD
+340 RSVDRLAELDGSD
-354 ERVEL
+354 ERIEQ
-359 LTAEQAELQAR
+359 LTAERDALADRLVELAAQVSAERRAAAGRLGEAVTAELA
-370 ITELGQQVGAARR
+370 
-383 EAAERLGKA
+383 
-392 VTEELGGLAMP
+392 GLAMP
-403 HATLTVDVHETTLG
+403 HATLSVEVREATPG
-417 PSGADEIEFCFAA
+417 PSGADEVEFCFSA

-478 GRAAVEVG
+478 GRAAVQVG
-486 KRLARLAEKAQV
+486 QRLARLAEKAQV

-506 VAAFADRHAVVLKSD
+506 VAAFADRHHVVRKSD
-521 DGSVTTSGLVALDD
+521 DGSVTTSGLEALDQ
-535 DARLK
+535 AGRLR

-545 MAGLENSDA
+545 MAGLEDSEA
-554 AQAHAE
+554 AQTHAE

-567 ERHVRSGKKRSKR
+567 ERHDHKKGRRKG

>member
-1 MLEVLSE
+1 MLTE
-8 IRITG
+8 IRISG

-34 TGAGKTMVVTGVS
+34 TGAGKTMVVTGVGL
-47 MLLGGRADSGLV
+47 LLGARADSGLV
-59 RHGVRRA
+59 RHGTRRA
-66 RVEGRATKVPRS
+66 RVEGRAAGVPARIKS
-78 IVQQAEDRGGE
+78 QAEERGGD
-89 LDEGELLIARELSSE
+89 LDDDELLIARELSAE

-115 VPVSVLAEVSGD
+115 VPVSVLGEVSGD

-147 ETLDTFAGKPVLVP
+147 QTLDTYAGDAVLKPLT
-161 LGEYA
+161 EYQT
-166 SAYRRHRE
+166 AYQRHRE
-174 VEAELTELVTRQ
+174 VTHELDELTGRE

-195 LRFGLEEIAKAEPLP
+195 LRFGLDEIARAEPQP
-210 GEDAELAA
+210 GEDTELAA
-218 EEERLA
+218 EEQRLA
-224 YADGLRTAATSAG
+224 YSDGLRTAA
-237 AALTSEDLDAAGPH
+237 AAAAEALAAEDLDSTRPG
-251 DVLGLLGH
+251 DVLGLLAA
-259 AKQVLD
+259 AKQALD
-265 GEREHDAKLAELADR
+265 AEREHDKTLDALAGR
-280 VAELGYL
+280 VAELSYL

-294 LSSYAADV
+294 LSSYATGV
-302 DTDTARLAVVSE
+302 DTDPARLAAVSE
-314 RRSKLSGLVRKYGDA
+314 RRALLTALVRKYGDA
-329 EGTVDEVLEWS
+329 DGTVDEVLEWS
-340 NRSTARLTELDGSD
+340 RRSAARLADLDGSD
-354 ERVEL
+354 ERVEQ
-359 LTAEQAELQAR
+359 LTQERDALRERLKDLAGQVSAE
-370 ITELGQQVGAARR
+370 RR
-383 EAAERLGKA
+383 SAAERLGEA
-392 VTEELGGLAMP
+392 VTGELGGLAMP
-403 HATLTVDVHETTLG
+403 HATLSVEVREATPG

-478 GRAAVEVG
+478 GRAAVQVG
-486 KRLARLAEKAQV
+486 QRLARLAEKAQV

-506 VAAFADRHAVVLKSD
+506 VAAFADRHHVVRKSD
-521 DGSVTTSGLVALDD
+521 DGSVTTSGLEALDQNG
-535 DARLK
+535 RLR

-545 MAGLENSDA
+545 MAGLEDSEA
-554 AQAHAE
+554 AQTHAE

-567 ERHVRSGKKRSKR
+567 DSHRTRRKKRSTRHRT

>member
-1 MLEVLSE
+1 MLSE
-8 IRITG
+8 IRIIG

-34 TGAGKTMVVTGVS
+34 TGAGKTMVVTGVN

-66 RVEGRATKVPRS
+66 RVEGRATNVPKS

-89 LDEGELLIARELSSE
+89 MDDEELLIARELSSE

-115 VPVSVLAEVSGD
+115 VPVSVLGDVTGD

-161 LGEYA
+161 LQEYA
-166 SAYRRHRE
+166 ASYKRHRE
-174 VEAELTELVTRQ
+174 VEAELTELTTRQ
-186 RDRLAEADL
+186 RDRLAEADR
-195 LRFGLEEIAKAEPLP
+195 LRFGLEEVAKAEPLP
-210 GEDAELAA
+210 GEDTELAA
-218 EEERLA
+218 EEDRLA
-224 YADGLRTAATSAG
+224 YADGLRTAATN
-237 AALTSEDLDAAGPH
+237 AADALASEDLEATRPS
-251 DVLGLLGH
+251 DVLGLLAL
-259 AKQVLD
+259 AKQLLD

-280 VAELGYL
+280 AGELGYL

-302 DTDTARLAVVSE
+302 DTDPARLSVVSE
-314 RRSKLSGLVRKYGDA
+314 RRSLLTNLIRKYGG
-329 EGTVDEVLEWS
+329 EQGTVDEVLDWAK
-340 NRSTARLTELDGSD
+340 RSAERLAELDGSD

-359 LTAEQAELQAR
+359 LTGELAELDAKLAELGRQVREAR
-370 ITELGQQVGAARR
+370 I
-383 EAAERLGKA
+383 EAAQRLG
-392 VTEELGGLAMP
+392 VLVSEELTGLAMP
-403 HATLTVDVHETTLG
+403 HATLSVEVHETSAG
-417 PSGADEIEFCFAA
+417 PFGIDETEFCFAA

-437 PLQKAASGGE
+437 PLQKSASGGE

-462 HPVPTLVFDE
+462 HKVPTLVFDE

-567 ERHVRSGKKRSKR
+567 ERHNKPKKKKR

>member
-1 MLEVLSE
+1 MLSE

-66 RVEGRATKVPRS
+66 RVEGRATAVPRS

-89 LDEGELLIARELSSE
+89 LDEDELLIARELSAE

-139 LLQPARQR
+139 LLQPVRQR
-147 ETLDTFAGKPVLVP
+147 ETLDTFAGRPVLEP

-166 SAYRRHRE
+166 AAYRRHRE

-210 GEDAELAA
+210 GEDLELAA

-224 YADGLRTAATSAG
+224 YADGLRTAATTAAG
-237 AALTSEDLDAAGPH
+237 ALAAEDLDASRPS
-251 DVLGLLGH
+251 DILGLLSL
-259 AKQVLD
+259 AKQALD
-265 GEREHDAKLAELADR
+265 NEREHDTVLAGLADR
-280 VAELGYL
+280 VGELGYL

-294 LSSYAADV
+294 LSSYAADI
-302 DTDTARLAVVSE
+302 DTDPARLSVVSE
-314 RRSKLSGLVRKYGDA
+314 RRALLTALARKYGDA
-329 EGTVDEVLEWS
+329 EGTVEEVLEWS
-340 NRSTARLTELDGSD
+340 KRSAARLAELEGSD

-359 LTAEQAELQAR
+359 LTAELADLQTR
-370 ITELGQQVGAARR
+370 LTELGGVIAERRR
-383 EAAERLGKA
+383 EAAARLGTA
-392 VTEELGGLAMP
+392 VTGELGGLAMP
-403 HATLTVDVHETTLG
+403 HATLMVEVHDSTPG
-417 PSGADEIEFCFAA
+417 PFGADEVEFCFAA

-486 KRLARLAEKAQV
+486 KRLARLAEKTQV

-506 VAAFADRHAVVLKSD
+506 VAAFADRHHVVRKSD

-567 ERHVRSGKKRSKR
+567 ERHGKGGKKRPKK

>member
-1 MLEVLSE
+1 MLSE

-195 LRFGLEEIAKAEPLP
+195 LRFGLDEIAKAEPLP

-237 AALTSEDLDAAGPH
+237 EALTSEDLDAAGPH

-265 GEREHDAKLAELADR
+265 GERDHDAKLAELADR

-302 DTDTARLAVVSE
+302 DTDPARLAVVSE

-340 NRSTARLTELDGSD
+340 KRSAARLAELDGSD

-359 LTAEQAELQAR
+359 LTAEQTELQAR

-417 PSGADEIEFCFAA
+417 PFGADEIEFCFAA

>member
-1 MLEVLSE
+1 MLSE

-66 RVEGRATKVPRS
+66 RVEGRATAVPRS
-78 IVQQAEDRGGE
+78 IADQAEDRGGQ
-89 LDEGELLIARELSSE
+89 LDEDELLIARELSAE

-139 LLQPARQR
+139 LLQPVRQR
-147 ETLDTFAGKPVLVP
+147 ETLDTFAGRPVLEP
-161 LGEYA
+161 LEEYGA
-166 SAYRRHRE
+166 AYRRHRE

-195 LRFGLEEIAKAEPLP
+195 LRFGLDEIAKAEPQP
-210 GEDAELAA
+210 GEDLELAA

-224 YADGLRTAATSAG
+224 YADGLRTAATTAAG
-237 AALTSEDLDAAGPH
+237 ALASEDLDATRPS
-251 DVLGLLGH
+251 DVLGLLGL
-259 AKQVLD
+259 AKQALD
-265 GEREHDAKLAELADR
+265 NEREHDPKLAELADR
-280 VAELGYL
+280 AGELSYL

-302 DTDTARLAVVSE
+302 DTDPARLAVVSE
-314 RRSKLSGLVRKYGDA
+314 RRALLTALARKYGDA
-329 EGTVDEVLEWS
+329 EGTVDEVLEWAK
-340 NRSTARLTELDGSD
+340 RSASRLAELDGSD

-359 LTAEQAELQAR
+359 LTAEQGQLYARLAELGR
-370 ITELGQQVGAARR
+370 VITERRR
-383 EAAERLGKA
+383 EAAARLSEA
-392 VTEELGGLAMP
+392 VTGELGGLAMP
-403 HATLTVDVHETTLG
+403 HAKLTVEVHDSAPG
-417 PSGADEIEFCFAA
+417 PFGADEVEFCFAA

-437 PLQKAASGGE
+437 PLQKSASGGE

-486 KRLARLAEKAQV
+486 KRLARLAEKTQV

-506 VAAFADRHAVVLKSD
+506 VAAFADRHHVVLKSD

-567 ERHVRSGKKRSKR
+567 ERHGKGGSKRRKR

>member
-1 MLEVLSE
+1 MLSE

-13 LGVIEDATLDL
+13 LGVIEDATLEL

-34 TGAGKTMVVTGVS
+34 TGAGKTMVVTGVN

-66 RVEGRATKVPRS
+66 RVEGRASAVPRS

-89 LDEGELLIARELSSE
+89 LDDDELLIARELSSE

-166 SAYRRHRE
+166 TAYRRHRE
-174 VEAELTELVTRQ
+174 IESELTELTTRE

-195 LRFGLEEIAKAEPLP
+195 LRFGLEEVAKAEPLP
-210 GEDAELAA
+210 GEDVELAA

-224 YADGLRTAATSAG
+224 YADGLRTAATT
-237 AALTSEDLDAAGPH
+237 AADALASEDLDSTRPA
-251 DVLGLLGH
+251 DVLGLLAL
-259 AKQVLD
+259 AKQALD

-280 VAELGYL
+280 ASELGYL

-302 DTDTARLAVVSE
+302 DTDPARLAVVSE
-314 RRSKLSGLVRKYGDA
+314 RRSLLTNLVRKHGA
-329 EGTVDEVLEWS
+329 EQGTVDEVLEWS
-340 NRSTARLTELDGSD
+340 KRAAARLAELEGSD
-354 ERVEL
+354 ERVEQ
-359 LTAEQAELQAR
+359 LTAEL
-370 ITELGQQVGAARR
+370 TELRAQLKDLGDQVSTARR
-383 EAAERLGKA
+383 EAAARLGVA
-392 VTEELGGLAMP
+392 VSEELSGLAMP
-403 HATLTVDVHETTLG
+403 HAKLTVEIHETAPG
-417 PSGADEIEFCFAA
+417 PFGADEIEFCFAA

-567 ERHVRSGKKRSKR
+567 ERHKKPKKKSGSKG